1 MTTPTPKIAEPR
13 ALLASAPVVSAADVL
28 AGENADVA
36 TRVRALVKRLAA
48 LPEVAMR
55 SAGLVAAI
63 EHASARQAVWIVE
76 LLIRGVLERE
86 SSYISVYSG
95 IAFPELLPGGIAASH
110 LDAMLAVGRAEG
122 CVAAVQWLLSPQAPR
137 SEAQVESEA
146 LVDASLRDVPLGN
159 RRALARRARGE
170 ALNRLVKDPDFG
182 VIANLLNNPRATEQ
196 MVMKVTSRRPTVS
209 SALEAVMRSK
219 RWGQRY
225 RVRVSLVK
233 NPYLA
238 QRFAINLLPFLNRRD
253 VKLVRDDES
262 LAPTLRLAAQRL
274 LDL

>member
-1 MTTPTPKIAEPR
+1 MIADE
-13 ALLASAPVVSAADVL
+13 
-28 AGENADVA
+28 
-36 TRVRALVKRLAA
+36 VRELVKRLAA

-55 SAGLVAAI
+55 SAGLATAI
-63 EHASARQAVWIVE
+63 QGASPQQAVWIVE

-86 SSYISVYSG
+86 PSYISVYSG
-95 IAFPELLPGGIAASH
+95 IAFPELLPMSLAANH
-110 LDAMLAVGRAEG
+110 LDAMLACGQTDG

-137 SEAQVESEA
+137 SEQQVESEA
-146 LVDASLRDVPLGN
+146 LIDQSLRDVPLGS

-170 ALNRLVKDPDFG
+170 ALNRLAKDPDFG
-182 VIANLLNNPRATEQ
+182 VIANLLDNPRLTEQ
-196 MVMKVTSRRPTVS
+196 VVMKVSSRRPTVS

-225 RVRVSLVK
+225 RVRMSLTK
-233 NPYLA
+233 NPYLS
-238 QRFAINLLPFLNRRD
+238 QKYAINLLPFLNSRD
-253 VKLVRDDES
+253 LKAVRDDEA